1 MKRTQLKLLIE
12 DKNLREKFVSHVEYQ
27 DTSNQ
32 IVIVCSGDAVIL
44 EYPLLAYTE
53 VFYTSWSDAMLN
65 RNPVITLGVNAI
77 QQELNNGDREAIG
90 YKRTLNGIV

>member
-12 DKNLREKFVSHVEYQ
+12 NQNLREKFVSHVEGV
-27 DTSNQ
+27 DSEHQ

-65 RNPVITLGVNAI
+65 RNPVITLGVDAV
-77 QQELNNGDREAIG
+77 QQPLNNGDREAIG